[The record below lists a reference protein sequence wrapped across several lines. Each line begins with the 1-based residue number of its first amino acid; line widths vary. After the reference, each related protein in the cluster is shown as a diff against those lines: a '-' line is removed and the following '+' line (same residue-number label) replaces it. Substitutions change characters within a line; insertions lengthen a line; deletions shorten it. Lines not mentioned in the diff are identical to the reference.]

1 MLPYYSVIDNMHESE
16 SSDKNAK
23 YNEASKSSKLIDVEI
38 HELDPEK
45 ILLKS
50 GDIEHADIEYARLYT
65 KGIVPE
71 TDDPS
76 APSLSIRMMLLGTIW
91 AVFLGLV
98 NGIFSFRTNYF
109 EISNNVAAILSYPI
123 GIFLANV
130 LPRGILNPGPFTIK
144 EHVLV
149 YMIAGAAGGQP
160 YGVENVIGQ
169 KFDQFMGDS
178 KITFW
183 NSILFV
189 ITTQMIGYGL
199 SGMTRRFLVR
209 PAAMY
214 WPTVL
219 STVALFVSFH
229 ETEESE
235 ESKKVGG
242 LSRFSFFWVGFAF
255 MFMWQWFPTFFATA
269 LQSVSVLC
277 MITNSKSARFLG
289 SASPDAGMGILSFS
303 FDWSNIG
310 SGIISIPW
318 WVIANMAV
326 ANIVVGWLIVPVLY
340 YGKHFGNP
348 VLEGSYTFE
357 DGTPFPVLN
366 SPALYNSQ
374 GKPMRATSMYDR
386 NNFNLN
392 KTAYDLVKPIY
403 LTEYFAVAYS
413 MSFFALTCGISHVA
427 LWYYKDII
435 RQTKEM
441 FNQVDEAHT
450 DIHNELMKAYPD
462 IPEWMYMVWLAF
474 WLVVMLLVG
483 IFTPFHLPWW
493 GTLFGLVLAFIFLIP
508 YGIIQGS
515 SGQQLGLNIITELL
529 MGLFIPG
536 QTVAVMTFK
545 SYSYNIMIQALSLT
559 YDLKVGHYLHI
570 NPVHMVVA
578 QLWGTIIGAFSN
590 TAAVWI
596 AIAYF
601 PLGNEDWSY
610 PVHTTFFNAGAI
622 WGAIGPARFF
632 GPSSPYWSLNLGYVI
647 GIFLPILPWAANKVY
662 PHPYW
667 RFVHF
672 PIMSN
677 YGNPGGIQSSFL
689 SQVII
694 SFIFMYYLFTYKHA
708 WWTKYN
714 YVLACALDAGSG
726 VGVLISTI
734 VAMGVVI
741 PHSAANPPMFDFY
754 CTGTNW
760 DDKQF
765 E

>member
-1 MLPYYSVIDNMHESE
+1 MTKKDDAENSL
-16 SSDKNAK
+16 A
-23 YNEASKSSKLIDVEI
+23 
-38 HELDPEK
+38 HELDIEK
-45 ILLKS
+45 DLMKT
-50 GDIEHADIEYARLYT
+50 GDIEDLDAEYSKLYT

-76 APSLSIRMMLLGTIW
+76 APSMSVRMIFLGTIW
-91 AVFLGLV
+91 AIFLGLM

-109 EISNNVAAILSYPI
+109 SISSNVAAILSYPL
-123 GIFLANV
+123 GIFFASV

-149 YMIAGAAGGQP
+149 YMIASAAGGQP

-169 KFDQFMGDS
+169 KFDKFMGDADV
-178 KITFW
+178 TFW
-183 NSILFV
+183 NSVLFV

-242 LSRFSFFWVGFAF
+242 LSRYGFFWLSFGV
-255 MFMWQWFPTFFATA
+255 MFLYQWIPTFFATA
-269 LQSVSVLC
+269 LQAVSILC
-277 MITNSKSARFLG
+277 LVKSSSQATRFLG
-289 SASPDAGMGILSFS
+289 SSSPNTGVGILSLS

-310 SGIISIPW
+310 SGVISIPW
-318 WVIANMAV
+318 WVICNSAVSNM
-326 ANIVVGWLIVPVLY
+326 IVLWIIVPLAY
-340 YGKHFGNP
+340 YKNIFGNP
-348 VLEGSYTFE
+348 ALASPYTFE
-357 DGTPFPVLN
+357 DGTSMPILN
-366 SPALYNSQ
+366 SPGLFNKN
-374 GKPMRATSMYDR
+374 GVRTRATRFYDR
-386 NNFNLN
+386 TTFELN
-392 KTAYDLVKPIY
+392 TTAYDLVKPIY
-403 LTEYFAVAYS
+403 LTEMFAIGYS

-427 LWYYKDII
+427 LWYHKDII

-441 FNQVDEAHT
+441 ISQVEEANP
-450 DIHNELMKAYPD
+450 DIHNQLMRAYPE
-462 IPEWMYMVWLAF
+462 IPEWLYLGWLAI
-474 WLVVMLLVG
+474 WLVVMVFVG
-483 IFTPFHLPWW
+483 IFTPFRLPWW
-493 GTLFGLVLAFIFLIP
+493 GTIFGLVLAFVFLIP

-529 MGLFIPG
+529 MGLIIPG

-570 NPVHMVVA
+570 NPVHMVIS
-578 QLWGTIIGAFSN
+578 QLWGTIIGAVCN

-601 PLGNEDWSY
+601 PLDSEDWTY
-610 PVHTTFFNAGAI
+610 PAHTTFFNAGAI

-632 GPSSPYWSLNLGYVI
+632 GPSSPYFSLNLGYLF
-647 GIFLPILPWAANKVY
+647 GLILPVLPWLANRFM

-667 RFVHF
+667 RFIHF
-672 PIMSN
+672 PIMS
-677 YGNPGGIQSSFL
+677 GIASAGGIQSSL
-689 SQVII
+689 IPSVVI
-694 SFIFMYYLFTYKHA
+694 SFIFMYYMFSYKHA

-714 YVLACALDAGSG
+714 YVLASALDSGSG
-726 VGVLISTI
+726 VGVLFATI
-734 VAMGVVI
+734 VAMRVTI
-741 PHSAANPPMFDFY
+741 PLSAVNPPMYDYY

-760 DDKQF
+760 NDPQF
-765 E
+765 G

>member
-1 MLPYYSVIDNMHESE
+1 MTKDKDPEEKAID
-16 SSDKNAK
+16 
-23 YNEASKSSKLIDVEI
+23 
-38 HELDPEK
+38 HELNLEK
-45 ILLKS
+45 ELLKS
-50 GDIEHADIEYARLYT
+50 GDIEDVDAEYAKLYT
-65 KGIVPE
+65 QGIVPE

-76 APSLSIRMMLLGTIW
+76 APSLSIRMILLGTIF
-91 AVFLGLV
+91 AVLLGLM
-98 NGIFSFRTNYF
+98 NGIFSFRTNSFY
-109 EISNNVAAILSYPI
+109 ISSNIAAILSYPM
-123 GIFLANV
+123 GIFLAAV

-169 KFDQFMGDS
+169 KFDKFMGDTR
-178 KITFW
+178 ITFW

-242 LSRFSFFWVGFAF
+242 LSRFSFFWLAF
-255 MFMWQWFPTFFATA
+255 CVMFIYQWIPTFFATA
-269 LQSVSVLC
+269 LQALSVIC
-277 MITNSKSARFLG
+277 MFTHASKTARFLG
-289 SASPDAGMGILSFS
+289 SASPNTGVGILSFS
-303 FDWSNIG
+303 LDWSNIG
-310 SGIISIPW
+310 SGVISIPW
-318 WVIANMAV
+318 WVIVNSV
-326 ANIVVGWLIVPVLY
+326 FSNIVVLWIIVPITY
-340 YGKHFGNP
+340 YRNTFGNP
-348 VLEGSYTFE
+348 TLAHVYTFE
-357 DGTPFPVLN
+357 DGTPFPILN
-366 SPALYNSQ
+366 TPALFTKT
-374 GKPMRATSMYDR
+374 GARIRATSFYDR
-386 NNFNLN
+386 NNFELN
-392 KTAYDLVKPIY
+392 ETAYDLVKPIY
-403 LTEYFAVAYS
+403 LTEMFAVSYS

-441 FNQVDEAHT
+441 FNQVDEAHA

-462 IPEWMYMVWLAF
+462 IPEWMYMSWLAF
-474 WLVVMLLVG
+474 WLVVMLFVG

-570 NPVHMVVA
+570 NPVHMVIS

-596 AIAYF
+596 AIDYF

-610 PVHTTFFNAGAI
+610 PGHTTFFNAGAI
-622 WGAIGPARFF
+622 WGAIGPGKFF
-632 GPSSPYWSLNLGYVI
+632 GASSPYFSLNLGYLFGAI
-647 GIFLPILPWAANKVY
+647 LPILPWLANKGY

-672 PIMSN
+672 PIMA
-677 YGNPGGIQSSFL
+677 GIAGAGGIQSSLL
-689 SQVII
+689 SSLII
-694 SFIFMYYLFTYKHA
+694 SYIFMYYLFTYSRP

-714 YVLACALDAGSG
+714 YVLASALDSGSG
-726 VGVLISTI
+726 VGVLLSTL
-734 VAMGVVI
+734 VAMKVI
-741 PHSAANPPMFDFY
+741 IPPSAANPPLFDFY
-754 CTGTNW
+754 CTGSNW
-760 DDKQF
+760 DSEQF
-765 E
+765 L